1 MKVSWLPAILLIC
14 LASLSAQSAPDVSL
28 PVSFGEPPVST
39 LSVSAFSD
47 EEVGGFLK
55 TLDALLTSR
64 VDAGIVFGN
73 FTRRLQQGRLSPAQ
87 ESQVAGHLARI
98 RRTSPQH
105 AAFVDRTAF
114 VVRSLMVG
122 KTAPDIV
129 GTDLDGVPFKL
140 SDYRGRVVVLVFSA
154 EWCGICRTM
163 YPYERLMLELYE
175 RWPFAMVAVE
185 TGSSPD
191 AVKTSREAQGL
202 RYRAWWDAPDDTG
215 QGPIAASWRVSGFP
229 AVYVIDARGVIRFVD
244 LRQED
249 LLKGVRQVLTEEADK
264 SPVSV
269 TANNPIARSPQ

>member
-1 MKVSWLPAILLIC
+1 MKASWLPAILLIC
-14 LASLSAQSAPDVSL
+14 LASLSAQSAPDVVQ
-28 PVSFGEPPVST
+28 PVSFGEPAAMT
-39 LSVSAFSD
+39 LTVGDFSD
-47 EEVGGFLK
+47 EEVGGLLK
-55 TLDALLTSR
+55 TLDALLAGR
-64 VDAGIVFGN
+64 GDAGTVFGN
-73 FTRRLQQGRLSPAQ
+73 FTRRLQQGRLTAAQ
-87 ESQVAGHLARI
+87 ETQVAGHLARI

-122 KTAPDIV
+122 KTAPEV
-129 GTDLDGVPFKL
+129 SGTDLDGVPFKL
-140 SDYRGRVVVLVFSA
+140 SDYRGRVVVLIFSA

-191 AVKTSREAQGL
+191 AVKTAREAEGL

-215 QGPIAASWRVSGFP
+215 QGPIAAAWRISGFP
-229 AVYVIDARGVIRFVD
+229 AVYVVDARGVIRFVD

-249 LLKGVRQVLTEEADK
+249 LLKGVRQVLTEEADRPGAGN
-264 SPVSV
+264 S
-269 TANNPIARSPQ
+269 PIARSEIAR

>member
-1 MKVSWLPAILLIC
+1 MKASWLPAILLIC
-14 LASLSAQSAPDVSL
+14 LASLSAQSTPDLVQ
-28 PVSFGEPPVST
+28 PVSFGEPPMMT
-39 LSVSAFSD
+39 LTVGVFSD
-47 EEVGGFLK
+47 EEVGGLLK
-55 TLDALLTSR
+55 TLDALLAGR
-64 VDAGIVFGN
+64 GDAGIVFGN
-73 FTRRLQQGRLSPAQ
+73 FTRRLQQGRLTPTQEAQ
-87 ESQVAGHLARI
+87 VLGHLARI

-105 AAFVDRTAF
+105 AAFVDRTTF

-122 KTAPDIV
+122 KTAPEIS

-140 SDYRGRVVVLVFSA
+140 SDYRGRVVVLIFSA

-191 AVKTSREAQGL
+191 AVKSARGAQGL

-215 QGPIAASWRVSGFP
+215 QGPIAAAWRISGFP
-229 AVYVIDARGVIRFVD
+229 AVYVVDARGVIRFVD

-249 LLKGVRQVLTEEADK
+249 LLKGVRQVLTEEADRPAAGN
-264 SPVSV
+264 S
-269 TANNPIARSPQ
+269 PIARSEITQ

>member
-14 LASLSAQSAPDVSL
+14 LASLSAQSTSDVIH
-28 PVSFGEPPVST
+28 PVSFGEPPATT
-39 LSVSAFSD
+39 LTVGVFSD
-47 EEVGGFLK
+47 EEVGGLLK
-55 TLDALLTSR
+55 TLDALLAGR
-64 VDAGIVFGN
+64 DDAGIVFGN
-73 FTRRLQQGRLSPAQ
+73 FTRRLQQGRLTAAQ
-87 ESQVAGHLARI
+87 EARVAGHLARV
-98 RRTSPQH
+98 RRTAPQH

-122 KTAPDIV
+122 KTAPDIA

-140 SDYRGRVVVLVFSA
+140 SDYRGRVVVLAFSA
-154 EWCGICRTM
+154 EWCGICRAM

-175 RWPFAMVAVE
+175 RWPFAMVGVE
-185 TGSSPD
+185 TGSSPG

-215 QGPIAASWRVSGFP
+215 QGPIAAAWRVSGFP

-249 LLKGVRQVLTEEADK
+249 LLKGVRQVLTEEADR
-264 SPVSV
+264 
-269 TANNPIARSPQ
+269 AGAGNNPIARSSITQ